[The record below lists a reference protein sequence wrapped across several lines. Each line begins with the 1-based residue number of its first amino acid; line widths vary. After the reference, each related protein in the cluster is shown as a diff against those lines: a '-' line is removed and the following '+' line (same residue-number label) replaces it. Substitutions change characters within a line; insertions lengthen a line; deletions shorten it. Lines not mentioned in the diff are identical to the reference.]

1 MGTKTTKALFKG
13 LINTS
18 SANWYSERRDR
29 LCEKSFDFK
38 AKYIENYRNS
48 VFLKRLSSLAF
59 LLSYNLLLKGWK
71 NLFTL
76 LRTLVNRLNNWT
88 ECMSRQVKC
97 EALNNLACGSSSVLN
112 FLISSVV
119 LHSNCLLALN
129 SGHSF

>member
-1 MGTKTTKALFKG
+1 MGSGRKIYIVMGTKTTKALFKG

-18 SANWYSERRDR
+18 SANWYFERRDR

-59 LLSYNLLLKGWK
+59 LLSYHLLLKGWK
-71 NLFTL
+71 TLFML
-76 LRTLVNRLNNWT
+76 LRALVSRLNNWT

-112 FLISSVV
+112 FFNILS
-119 LHSNCLLALN
+119 C
-129 SGHSF
+129 FTQ